1 MSAYLYLFLS
11 VLTGTLVA
19 FLLKSKGNGVVKFLL
34 IFSGAYLL
42 SIGIFHL
49 LPEIYAG
56 HNHVVGLYIMIGFFI
71 QLVLEFF
78 SKGMEHGHKHVDQ
91 LKSGVLPLSI
101 LIALFV
107 HALLESLP
115 IGAHADAHSKNTMLW
130 AVVIHKFPVSIIYAT
145 MLLQL
150 KLSKVKIAF
159 GLIAFAAVAP
169 LGVLVGDVFPIIQA
183 YSKEITAVVFGL
195 FLHIS
200 TTILFESSAS
210 HKFNFQKLAVTI
222 FAVVVAWFS
231 SVH

>member
-11 VLTGTLVA
+11 VVAGTLVA
-19 FLLKSKGNGVVKFLL
+19 FTLKNKGNEAVKFLL

-49 LPEIYAG
+49 LPEIYEG
-56 HNHVVGLYIMIGFFI
+56 HSHVIGLYIMVGFFI
-71 QLVLEFF
+71 QLILEFF

-91 LKSGVLPLSI
+91 LESGVLPLSI
-101 LIALFV
+101 LIALFI
-107 HALLESLP
+107 HALLESMP

-150 KLSKVKIAF
+150 KLTRVKIAI

-169 LGVLVGDVFPIIQA
+169 LGVLVGDIFPIIQT
-183 YSKEITAVVFGL
+183 YSREITAVVFGL

-222 FAVVVAWFS
+222 IAVVIAWFS
-231 SVH
+231 SAH